1 MRLLQTLAF
10 VSGSVLT
17 ATFAAPAFAQF
28 DHLQCYPIKDTLPRA
43 KYSADLLPATT
54 PPFAAALGCEIKVP
68 AKLVCLA
75 VEKANVAP
83 TPPLPVEGTDARSVF
98 CYALRCPKGTTIPKG
113 GRACLWFIA
122 ANRDPRQFED
132 PHRFDITRT
141 PNDHV
146 AFGPGGPHYCLGS
159 NLARLEIRTI
169 FEELLR
175 RLPDIEQAGEPA
187 RLRSNFISGIKH
199 LPVRFSA
206 RTG

>member
-1 MRLLQTLAF
+1 MRLLQPFAL
-10 VSGSVLT
+10 VSGAVLT

-98 CYALRCPKGTTIPKG
+98 C
-113 GRACLWFIA
+113 
-122 ANRDPRQFED
+122 
-132 PHRFDITRT
+132 
-141 PNDHV
+141 
-146 AFGPGGPHYCLGS
+146 
-159 NLARLEIRTI
+159 
-169 FEELLR
+169 
-175 RLPDIEQAGEPA
+175 
-187 RLRSNFISGIKH
+187 
-199 LPVRFSA
+199 
-206 RTG
+206 